1 MCCRQF
7 VNACS
12 MALDINERLIK
23 EDQYEYHEGL
33 KANFKSMVKELS
45 EIIHEPVCL
54 IAHFHLYNSCGT
66 KFLFIYLLLLH
77 NTFLQLIQP

>member
-1 MCCRQF
+1 
-7 VNACS
+7 

-45 EIIHEPVCL
+45 DIIHEQVCL
-54 IAHFHLYNSCGT
+54 IAHL
-66 KFLFIYLLLLH
+66 
-77 NTFLQLIQP
+77 